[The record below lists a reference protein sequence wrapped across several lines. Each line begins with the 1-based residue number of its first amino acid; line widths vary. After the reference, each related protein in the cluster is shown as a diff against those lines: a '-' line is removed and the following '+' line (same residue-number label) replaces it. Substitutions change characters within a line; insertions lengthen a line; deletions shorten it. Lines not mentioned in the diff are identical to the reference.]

1 MAKLIHDDV
10 MDAALDY
17 LAENAWKIY
26 VCTTASITTYSD
38 VSGADLTSGHT
49 LTSADFTNANGDA
62 SGRKVTVA
70 QQSSLNISTS
80 GTAGQI
86 AIVSSASDLLLLTG
100 ATTQALTSGNTVTIP
115 AFDYEIADPT

>member
-10 MDAALDY
+10 MDAALDH
-17 LAENAWKIY
+17 LAENAYLIY
-26 VCTTASITTYSD
+26 VCTTAAITTYAD
-38 VSGADLTSGHT
+38 VSSANLTSGHSM
-49 LTSADFTNANGDA
+49 TSADFTNDNGDA
-62 SGRKVTVA
+62 SGRKVTIA

-86 AIVSSASDLLLLTG
+86 AIVSSGSDLLLLTD